1 MLKRNKQKGFTLI
14 ELMIVVAIIGILATL
29 GVPQFQRFQ
38 ARARQAE
45 ARTSLSG
52 IYMAMKAFH
61 AEWNRYYGNLEAI
74 GYAVD
79 GKVLYD
85 AGFSASGEGP
95 PEHPVQG
102 YRQNN
107 TQTSR
112 LRPICTRQGATCQM
126 ITPANNQVC
135 DAAGTVE
142 TAQHRFRAEAS
153 GMVSPR
159 QDVSVCDVWSITQ
172 DKMVNNDTPGI

>member
-1 MLKRNKQKGFTLI
+1 MKRKSQKGFTLI

-52 IYMAMKAFH
+52 IYMAMKSFQ

-74 GYAVD
+74 GYSVD
-79 GKVLYD
+79 GRILYD
-85 AGFSASGEGP
+85 AGFAASGDGV
-95 PEHPVQG
+95 PEHPVAA
-102 YRQNN
+102 YRTANSDK
-107 TQTSR
+107 SR
-112 LRPICTRQGATCQM
+112 LRQICSLAGATCSM
-126 ITPANNQVC
+126 IVPANGETCTANGQVNT
-135 DAAGTVE
+135 AASTF
-142 TAQHRFRAEAS
+142 TAQAS

-159 QDVSVCDVWSITQ
+159 TGAVCDVWTITEQ
-172 DKMVNNDTPGI
+172 KMIENSTPGL